1 MKKVENS
8 RKISLLKLKK
18 AIAAAGL
25 AISLGM
31 VAIPFTVHAEDEVL
45 WEDDSSKDT
54 NLTDAEEAKAKD
66 ILPAG
71 QETTPVENTQPV
83 VEQVNNPEETKT
95 TETVNDGTVD
105 TSKDTDPK
113 DAVKNPYNGNDDD
126 YFDEWTPDDDYHPYI
141 DSPSEPEIKI
151 PTPTPTPTPT
161 PQPQQHGI

>member
-105 TSKDTDPK
+105 TSKDLSLI
-113 DAVKNPYNGNDDD
+113 
-126 YFDEWTPDDDYHPYI
+126 HI
-141 DSPSEPEIKI
+141 
-151 PTPTPTPTPT
+151 
-161 PQPQQHGI
+161 